1 MNSKFALTTAFTW
14 LCMLARL
21 CCLLALGCLLLP
33 AATQAQAVL
42 NLALEPDANQHR
54 PLLLWGSYLPPG
66 ARYHLDSAVA
76 RQGRGSLHL
85 HVPPAQ
91 ADAPRYA
98 SVGTGLVPLDS
109 VRGQLVTVSAWVRT
123 RHWRGR
129 AGLTAS
135 ATSFTR
141 AGLNPESVSS
151 LDSLPANQDWRR
163 LELRIPVKATAF
175 SFYLG
180 LQTTGSGDIWFD
192 DVELRVRGRRLPEW
206 PVPTT
211 EALLLPP
218 TQVLALN
225 WDFERPL
232 PALTRPDPAI
242 ATAALDSAGP
252 QHGRRYL
259 RAQRS
264 SAPAAGGAL
273 PASAYLGA
281 LRVNPRDGGKL
292 LRVMG
297 YWRWTGG
304 RGAGPAFAA
313 RLLRSRLRPSLC
325 WRPDTL
331 TVRTPPP
338 PGAAW
343 TSFAIELPIQLTLP
357 GTDAEADTA
366 SLGAFALSLLLPGAG
381 VVDVDNLYFTI
392 DGQPYTP
399 AGPPVPPPPTAAEIA
414 WLRATAKPLRPTAP
428 PADYQDLAALAGLL
442 GAAQVVGLGEVTHG
456 SHEGFLLNARLAR
469 YLLTQKGFNY
479 LALEASPAACAGL
492 NNYLRTGVGNPGPLL
507 ATLGE
512 GWATTEVLA
521 LLRELRAHNQAH
533 PAAPVQLAGIDVR
546 QPTQAL
552 TYLSEQLL
560 DADDDFA
567 QSRVRQL
574 RALLTAYRHPAPQ
587 RPRPAPATRPAPGL
601 AAGPGAPPASRAA
614 RWPRSPRRPRHSPR
628 PAAARNPAPLPAP
641 GSAGRHLAAA
651 LVRAGLQLPPNLPG
665 RKRALPRPGRQ
676 RQRRA
681 RAGAGVGQQQRRSQ
695 GVIEGGAPDG
705 AVADGHPRG
714 ELRGPGGGAGP
725 GQLHGDGGGP
735 ASARQARARRAG
747 SRPRRRLRSLAAH
760 WPRRLLATPRAPG
773 ANRSQR
779 LADAGPAAARPRLR
793 GLSQPVY
800 AAQPAPRVRRRAVS
814 QRFLGQPAASLTRH
828 LSKIPLPPWY

>member
-211 EALLLPP
+211 EALRLPP

-304 RGAGPAFAA
+304 CGAGPAFAA
-313 RLLRSRLRPSLC
+313 RLLRSRLRPSLR

-381 VVDVDNLYFTI
+381 AVEIDNLSFTI

-479 LALEASPAACAGL
+479 LALEASPAACAAL

-574 RALLTAYRHPAPQ
+574 RALLTAYRHPAPNDPDLRQQPDQPQDSLLGPVHRLLAELRAGLEARAALGPPRGLQQLETLRHYLRLVEQGATWQ
-587 RPRPAPATRPAPGL
+587 RLSFGLAFNYRQTCLAENVRYLGQVGSASGGPARVLVWASNSAVAKVLSKEERPMGQWLTATLGASYVALGVALGQGSFTAMGAGPPAPGKPAPAALEAAP
-601 AAGPGAPPASRAA
+601 
-614 RWPRSPRRPRHSPR
+614 
-628 PAAARNPAPLPAP
+628 
-641 GSAGRHLAAA
+641 
-651 LVRAGLQLPPNLPG
+651 
-665 RKRALPRPGRQ
+665 
-676 RQRRA
+676 
-681 RAGAGVGQQQRRSQ
+681 AGAY
-695 GVIEGGAPDG
+695 EAW
-705 AVADGHPRG
+705 
-714 ELRGPGGGAGP
+714 LR
-725 GQLHGDGGGP
+725 
-735 ASARQARARRAG
+735 
-747 SRPRRRLRSLAAH
+747 
-760 WPRRLLATPRAPG
+760 T
-773 ANRSQR
+773 
-779 LADAGPAAARPRLR
+779 GPAAYWLPLGRLELTEASAWLTQDQLLR
-793 GLSQPVY
+793 DLGYAASRNQFMLHSLRREFDAVLFLKDSSASQP
-800 AAQPAPRVRRRAVS
+800 
-814 QRFLGQPAASLTRH
+814 
-828 LSKIPLPPWY
+828 LP